1 MQPNQDIEPSI
12 QKHMSKMTSPI
23 PGSSLTEDPNMRQ
36 AHLSSP
42 EFTVPREA
50 IEYVF
55 INLME
60 EENHTRLLQALLDE
74 NNVLEITQA
83 LLFKGFTQGKW
94 NPDLMILLIEPV
106 AHIVMAMSERAG
118 IEYDL
123 DDEDSQN
130 YNAGVMEQA
139 ISSLNIK
146 KTDKEPEIIKDLLV
160 EIENSEPIG
169 PSLLEMPEEMSE
181 EVPEEMEEQ

>member
-55 INLME
+55 INKTFIF
-60 EENHTRLLQALLDE
+60 HTLH
-74 NNVLEITQA
+74 T
-83 LLFKGFTQGKW
+83 
-94 NPDLMILLIEPV
+94 
-106 AHIVMAMSERAG
+106 
-118 IEYDL
+118 
-123 DDEDSQN
+123 
-130 YNAGVMEQA
+130 
-139 ISSLNIK
+139 
-146 KTDKEPEIIKDLLV
+146 
-160 EIENSEPIG
+160 
-169 PSLLEMPEEMSE
+169 
-181 EVPEEMEEQ
+181 